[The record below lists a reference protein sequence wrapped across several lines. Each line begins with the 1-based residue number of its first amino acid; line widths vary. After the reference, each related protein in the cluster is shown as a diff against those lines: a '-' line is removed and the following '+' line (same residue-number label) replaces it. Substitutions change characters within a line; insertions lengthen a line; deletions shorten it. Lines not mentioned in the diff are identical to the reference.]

1 VIDTREKELLV
12 VDDMVDILKDWLGG
26 CPNHPGNTDVIEVL
40 LRLGVTPQEIAAKG
54 LALSVGEWTRRRAAA
69 LILDLTGT
77 RRVSAALARHG
88 KVYHGLRL
96 DVARRDVRELHAEA
110 RELVQ
115 REILLEVGHA
125 R

>member
-1 VIDTREKELLV
+1 MIATQERELLV
-12 VDDMVDILKDWLGG
+12 LEDMLEILKDWLGG

-40 LRLGVTPQEIAAKG
+40 VSLGVTAEELAAKA
-54 LALSVGEWTRRRAAA
+54 LALAHGRWTRKAAGK
-69 LILDLTGT
+69 LILDMTGT

-88 KVYHGLRL
+88 RVYHGLRL
-96 DVARRDVRELHAEA
+96 DQARRDVRELHAEA

-115 REILLEVGHA
+115 REILQEVGHV